1 MLWWQNWYS
10 TLEENLVAVVVVLKS
25 QKEECHPGEDI
36 VNASFHNDI
45 KITTITWD
53 SPNTANVVPFGGDW
67 GGGGW
72 GAELNESP
80 WREYC
85 QCLFHKNKNHYL
97 GVPKHC
103 KQCFIWSP
111 GTLESIM
118 SMLLSLIF
126 SKITWASSKTVSSS
140 PKSMCVLENG
150 NCEKNHV

>member
-1 MLWWQNWYS
+1 MLFS
-10 TLEENLVAVVVVLKS
+10 
-25 QKEECHPGEDI
+25 I
-36 VNASFHNDI
+36 II

-53 SPNTANVVPFGGDW
+53 SPNTANIVPFGGDW
-67 GGGGW
+67 GGGGG

-85 QCLFHKNKNHYL
+85 QCLFHKNNNHYL

-140 PKSMCVLENG
+140 PKSMYVLENG